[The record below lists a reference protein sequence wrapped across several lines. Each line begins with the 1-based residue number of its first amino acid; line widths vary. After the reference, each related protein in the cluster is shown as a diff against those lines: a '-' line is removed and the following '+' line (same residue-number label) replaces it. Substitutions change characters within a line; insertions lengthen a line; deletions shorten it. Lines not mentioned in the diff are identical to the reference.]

1 VRIRKLDKV
10 KLFRFSRLLASR
22 RNRVAETGQS
32 RSEHNAAAVTSQPK
46 KLTPIYRLVHNAVAP
61 KGLKS
66 MLDIIAYQCE
76 PADIPRNKM
85 LHHPWNELNGA
96 QSIGAVSLCLL
107 KPDVES
113 N

>member
-1 VRIRKLDKV
+1 
-10 KLFRFSRLLASR
+10 
-22 RNRVAETGQS
+22 
-32 RSEHNAAAVTSQPK
+32 
-46 KLTPIYRLVHNAVAP
+46 
-61 KGLKS
+61 